1 MLRNFKDKINC
12 CSGSPTRHRRN
23 NSGGSTLAPV
33 SKKKSMFHKK
43 GGQQGEPVEKSIFDQ
58 DIKIWGEYNFDFK
71 FKVQG

>member
-23 NSGGSTLAPV
+23 NSGSKMMP
-33 SKKKSMFHKK
+33 KKKPLFQKK
-43 GGQQGEPVEKSIFDQ
+43 GGQQGEPEEKSIFDQ

-71 FKVQG
+71 FKV